1 MAEKEIT
8 IKITTDADT
17 SQIQSLKTAIE
28 ELQSSSDNA
37 SNSVDNL
44 NNATSSI
51 DSTTVTQASSDADG
65 LANSTS
71 QADSEVQNLSNSFG
85 LLDSAV
91 MLDLANQMGQFG
103 SQAEGIAQGINEASI
118 SVGQLSTQTGIAEP
132 QMKSLIATISNAT
145 FPQEEAM
152 MYVKSLSQIGVE
164 SSNLGKSASDIDMI
178 NDAFGLGAT
187 KTNSLAQELS
197 VLGVDM
203 NNVSSSFNALAYAN
217 ANTVGGMENYFTFL
231 KRYDA
236 QFKEL
241 GLNVDQ
247 ASVLIAA
254 ATKKFGGGRSAVSG
268 LNNALKEANGDTRKL
283 EEALGMVPGSLEN
296 ASQLTAQYDGQ
307 LQSLA
312 DEEAEHKTI
321 IDQLNAVWED
331 MALQLDFI
339 IAPLGSAIGLLG
351 QLGDTALSIN
361 SLITLKDTIKQSEM
375 LGGAWESLN
384 GKATALKGYVGTLK
398 TGLINVGKSAKESA
412 LHFLTL
418 SKNVLLSGVNAL
430 KSAGMW
436 VVNTAK
442 TIATT
447 IATKALT
454 IAQAALNFVMSLNPI
469 TLVVMA
475 IIALIAVLTYLY
487 FTNEDVRNAINNL
500 GQSLLSLG
508 QWIYTGVIGALE
520 TVKNALIGFI
530 QYIIG
535 FGVNLLTNIG
545 LTITNIINRIIGFL
559 VWWYTLPSKIAIT
572 FINIIAR
579 ALGFGSNFVQRI
591 TSAGSR
597 AVNNFLSYIRQLPGK
612 LAGELNN
619 MLSLVGRWAATLPQ
633 KFWEAGVN
641 AVKNF
646 LNALG
651 IHSPGTMQ
659 RMLLWEVSEMG
670 NQVPAKA
677 SKLLTNINRLGKDI
691 VDEFGNPR
699 LDYSINDKLGNVS
712 LTGVSDNAYEGYV
725 GNQTINLNLE
735 IGSVD
740 NEKRV
745 QEIVDVIRKE
755 LSWDNKT
762 AGRTV

>member
-8 IKITTDADT
+8 IKLTIDADT
-17 SQIQSLKTAIE
+17 SQIQNLKTAIE

-37 SNSVDNL
+37 SSSVDGL

-65 LANSTS
+65 LANSTR
-71 QADSEVQNLSNSFG
+71 QADDEVKNLSNSFG
-85 LLDSAV
+85 LLDSAA
-91 MLDLANQMGQFG
+91 MLDLAKQIGKFG
-103 SQAEGIAQGINEASI
+103 SKAEGIAQGINEASI

-217 ANTVGGMENYFTFL
+217 ANTVGGMDNYFTFL

-254 ATKKFGGGRSAVSG
+254 ATKKFGGGKAAVSG

-361 SLITLKDTIKQSEM
+361 GLITLKDTIKQSKM
-375 LGGAWESLN
+375 LGGVWESLN

-436 VVNTAK
+436 VINTAK

-500 GQSLLSLG
+500 GQSLMQFG
-508 QWIYTGVIGALE
+508 QWIYTGVIGAVE
-520 TVKNALIGFI
+520 TVKNALIGF
-530 QYIIG
+530 
-535 FGVNLLTNIG
+535 GVNLLVNIG

-579 ALGFGSNFVQRI
+579 ALGFGSSFVQRI

-619 MLSLVGRWAATLPQ
+619 MLSLVGRWASTLPQ

-646 LNALG
+646 LDALG

-670 NQVPAKA
+670 NQVPVKA

-699 LDYSINDKLGNVS
+699 LDYDINDKLGNVS
-712 LTGVSDNAYEGYV
+712 LTGVYDNNAYGGF

>member
-8 IKITTDADT
+8 IKINTDADT
-17 SQIQSLKTAIE
+17 SQIQDLKTAIE
-28 ELQSSSDNA
+28 ELQISSENANNSLSNIGADIDPTTIDEVSTSTDDLSTNAENASSSTTDLGDTV
-37 SNSVDNL
+37 NSLDS
-44 NNATSSI
+44 SSI
-51 DSTTVTQASSDADG
+51 GNLSDEMSNYRDNTEDANDSTTNLMDG
-65 LANSTS
+65 LASAGLAAGLSGTFMGVANSAGAYGDSMMRATNAAQGAGISADQLKNSMDMLSEATGRSGS
-71 QADSEVQNLSNSFG
+71 QLRESFILATARG
-85 LLDSAV
+85 ITNLDSF
-91 MLDLANQMGQFG
+91 NQMMIGAGAQATQFG
-103 SQAEGIAQGINEASI
+103 VDIDTMANKFSNMAMRSNISTKQLAGTGITMEELASVMGVSVDEVSDKWKTLDINTRASILGMAASMNEGKGANEDFKNSWAGLNAQLDMAKGKLIRVIGDAILPTLIPAIEVATYVIKGLASGFQALPTPIKGVLGGIATFAIGFT
-118 SVGQLSTQTGIAEP
+118 SVGLALNSVF
-132 QMKSLIATISNAT
+132 KL
-145 FPQEEAM
+145 
-152 MYVKSLSQIGVE
+152 VKFAVTPFKL
-164 SSNLGKSASDIDMI
+164 
-178 NDAFGLGAT
+178 
-187 KTNSLAQELS
+187 LAQ
-197 VLGVDM
+197 
-203 NNVSSSFNALAYAN
+203 SS
-217 ANTVGGMENYFTFL
+217 
-231 KRYDA
+231 R
-236 QFKEL
+236 
-241 GLNVDQ
+241 
-247 ASVLIAA
+247 IAA
-254 ATKKFGGGRSAVSG
+254 AAQWLLNIAMSA
-268 LNNALKEANGDTRKL
+268 
-283 EEALGMVPGSLEN
+283 
-296 ASQLTAQYDGQ
+296 
-307 LQSLA
+307 
-312 DEEAEHKTI
+312 
-321 IDQLNAVWED
+321 
-331 MALQLDFI
+331 
-339 IAPLGSAIGLLG
+339 
-351 QLGDTALSIN
+351 
-361 SLITLKDTIKQSEM
+361 
-375 LGGAWESLN
+375 
-384 GKATALKGYVGTLK
+384 
-398 TGLINVGKSAKESA
+398 
-412 LHFLTL
+412 
-418 SKNVLLSGVNAL
+418 
-430 KSAGMW
+430 
-436 VVNTAK
+436 
-442 TIATT
+442 
-447 IATKALT
+447 
-454 IAQAALNFVMSLNPI
+454 NPI
-469 TLVVMA
+469 MLVVIA
-475 IIALIAVLTYLY
+475 IVALIAILTYLY
-487 FTNEDVRNAINNL
+487 FNNEQVRESINNL
-500 GQSLLSLG
+500 GQSLLGLG
-508 QWIYTGVIGALE
+508 QWIYTGLIGALE

-545 LTITNIINRIIGFL
+545 LTIINIINRIIGFL

-579 ALGFGSNFVQRI
+579 ALGFGNNFVQKI

-699 LDYSINDKLGNVS
+699 LDYDINDKLGNVS
-712 LTGVSDNAYEGYV
+712 LTGVYDNNAYGV

>member
-8 IKITTDADT
+8 IKINTDADT
-17 SQIQSLKTAIE
+17 SQIQDLKTAIE
-28 ELQSSSDNA
+28 ELQTSSENANDSLSNIGANIDPTTIDEVSTSTDDLSTNAENA
-37 SNSVDNL
+37 SNSTTDLGDTVNSLDS
-44 NNATSSI
+44 SSI
-51 DSTTVTQASSDADG
+51 GNLSDEMSNYRDNTDDANDSTTNLMDG
-65 LANSTS
+65 LASAGLAAGLSGTFMGIANSAGAYGDSMMRATNAAQGAGISADQLKNSMNTLSEATGRSGS
-71 QADSEVQNLSNSFG
+71 QLRESFILATARGITNLDSFNQMMIGAGAQATQFGVDIDTMANKFSNMAMRSNLSARQLAGTGITMEELASVMGVSVDEVSDKWKTLDINTRASILGMAASMNEGKGANEDFKNSWAG
-85 LLDSAV
+85 LNAQLDIAKGKLMRV
-91 MLDLANQMGQFG
+91 IGDAILPTLIPAIEIGTHVLDGLASGF
-103 SQAEGIAQGINEASI
+103 QALPTPIKGVIGGIATFAIGFT
-118 SVGQLSTQTGIAEP
+118 SVGLALNSVF
-132 QMKSLIATISNAT
+132 KL
-145 FPQEEAM
+145 
-152 MYVKSLSQIGVE
+152 VKFAVGPFKL
-164 SSNLGKSASDIDMI
+164 
-178 NDAFGLGAT
+178 
-187 KTNSLAQELS
+187 LAQSER
-197 VLGVDM
+197 V
-203 NNVSSSFNALAYAN
+203 
-217 ANTVGGMENYFTFL
+217 
-231 KRYDA
+231 
-236 QFKEL
+236 
-241 GLNVDQ
+241 
-247 ASVLIAA
+247 AA
-254 ATKKFGGGRSAVSG
+254 AAQWLLNLAMSA
-268 LNNALKEANGDTRKL
+268 
-283 EEALGMVPGSLEN
+283 
-296 ASQLTAQYDGQ
+296 
-307 LQSLA
+307 
-312 DEEAEHKTI
+312 
-321 IDQLNAVWED
+321 
-331 MALQLDFI
+331 
-339 IAPLGSAIGLLG
+339 
-351 QLGDTALSIN
+351 
-361 SLITLKDTIKQSEM
+361 
-375 LGGAWESLN
+375 
-384 GKATALKGYVGTLK
+384 
-398 TGLINVGKSAKESA
+398 
-412 LHFLTL
+412 
-418 SKNVLLSGVNAL
+418 
-430 KSAGMW
+430 
-436 VVNTAK
+436 
-442 TIATT
+442 
-447 IATKALT
+447 
-454 IAQAALNFVMSLNPI
+454 NPI
-469 TLVVMA
+469 MLVVIA
-475 IIALIAVLTYLY
+475 IIALIAILAYLY
-487 FTNEDVRNAINNL
+487 FNNEQVRESINNL

-508 QWIYTGVIGALE
+508 QWIYNGVIGALE

-535 FGVNLLTNIG
+535 FGVNLLVNIG

-619 MLSLVGRWAATLPQ
+619 MLSIVGRWAATLPQ
-633 KFWEAGVN
+633 KFWDAGVN

-699 LDYSINDKLGNVS
+699 LDYDINDELGNVS
-712 LTGVSDNAYEGYV
+712 LTGVYDNNAYGGF

>member
-8 IKITTDADT
+8 IKINTDADT
-17 SQIQSLKTAIE
+17 SQIQDLKTAIE
-28 ELQSSSDNA
+28 ELQISSENANNSLSNIGADIDPTTIDEVSSSTDDLSTNAENASSSTTDLGDTVNSLDGSSIGNLSDEMSNYRDNA
-37 SNSVDNL
+37 DDAN
-44 NNATSSI
+44 
-51 DSTTVTQASSDADG
+51 DSTNNLMDG
-65 LANSTS
+65 LASAGLAAGLSGTFMGIANSAGAYGDSMMRATNAAQGAGISADQLKSSMDMLSEATGRSGS
-71 QADSEVQNLSNSFG
+71 QLRESFILATARG
-85 LLDSAV
+85 ITNLDSF
-91 MLDLANQMGQFG
+91 NQMMLGAGAQATQFG
-103 SQAEGIAQGINEASI
+103 VDIDTMANKFSNMAMRSNISTKQLAGTGITMEELASAMGVSVDEVSDKWKTLDINTRASILGIAASMNEGKGANEDFKHSWAGLNAQLDMAKGKLIRVIGDAILPTLIPAIEVATQVIKGLASGFQALPTPIKAVLGGIATFAI
-118 SVGQLSTQTGIAEP
+118 GFTSVGLALNSVF
-132 QMKSLIATISNAT
+132 KL
-145 FPQEEAM
+145 
-152 MYVKSLSQIGVE
+152 VKFAIGPFK
-164 SSNLGKSASDIDMI
+164 L
-178 NDAFGLGAT
+178 
-187 KTNSLAQELS
+187 LAQSE
-197 VLGVDM
+197 
-203 NNVSSSFNALAYAN
+203 
-217 ANTVGGMENYFTFL
+217 
-231 KRYDA
+231 R
-236 QFKEL
+236 
-241 GLNVDQ
+241 
-247 ASVLIAA
+247 IAA
-254 ATKKFGGGRSAVSG
+254 AAQWLLNIAMSA
-268 LNNALKEANGDTRKL
+268 
-283 EEALGMVPGSLEN
+283 
-296 ASQLTAQYDGQ
+296 
-307 LQSLA
+307 
-312 DEEAEHKTI
+312 
-321 IDQLNAVWED
+321 
-331 MALQLDFI
+331 
-339 IAPLGSAIGLLG
+339 
-351 QLGDTALSIN
+351 
-361 SLITLKDTIKQSEM
+361 
-375 LGGAWESLN
+375 
-384 GKATALKGYVGTLK
+384 
-398 TGLINVGKSAKESA
+398 
-412 LHFLTL
+412 
-418 SKNVLLSGVNAL
+418 
-430 KSAGMW
+430 
-436 VVNTAK
+436 
-442 TIATT
+442 
-447 IATKALT
+447 
-454 IAQAALNFVMSLNPI
+454 NPI
-469 TLVVMA
+469 MLVVIA
-475 IIALIAVLTYLY
+475 IVALIAILGYLY
-487 FTNEDVRNAINNL
+487 FNNEQVRESINHL
-500 GQSLLSLG
+500 GQSLLGLG
-508 QWIYTGVIGALE
+508 QWIYTGLIGALE

-579 ALGFGSNFVQRI
+579 ALGFGHNFVHNI

-670 NQVPAKA
+670 NQVPIKA

-699 LDYSINDKLGNVS
+699 LDYDINDKLGNVS
-712 LTGVSDNAYEGYV
+712 LTGVYDNNTYGGY

>member
-17 SQIQSLKTAIE
+17 SQIQDLKTAIE
-28 ELQSSSDNA
+28 ELQTSSENANNSLSNIGADIDPTTIDEVSSSTDDLSTNAENA
-37 SNSVDNL
+37 SNSTTDLGDTVNSLDG
-44 NNATSSI
+44 SSI
-51 DSTTVTQASSDADG
+51 GNLSDEMSSYRDNADDANDSTISLMDG
-65 LANSTS
+65 LASAGLAAGLSGTFMGVANSAGAYGDSMMRATNAAQGAGIS
-71 QADSEVQNLSNSFG
+71 ADQLKNSMDTLSEATGRSGSELREAFILATARGITN
-85 LLDSAV
+85 LDSF
-91 MLDLANQMGQFG
+91 NQMMIGAGAQATQFG
-103 SQAEGIAQGINEASI
+103 VDIDTMANKFSNMAMRSNISTKLLSGTGITMEELASAMGVSVEEVSDKWKTLDINTRASILGIAASMNEGKGANEDFKNSWAGLNAQLDKAKGKLIRVIGDAILPTLIPAIKVATYVLDGLAKGFQALPTPLKAVIGGIATFAI
-118 SVGQLSTQTGIAEP
+118 GFTSVGLA
-132 QMKSLIATISNAT
+132 L
-145 FPQEEAM
+145 
-152 MYVKSLSQIGVE
+152 
-164 SSNLGKSASDIDMI
+164 
-178 NDAFGLGAT
+178 
-187 KTNSLAQELS
+187 NSVSKLVQFAVGPFKLLAQSE
-197 VLGVDM
+197 
-203 NNVSSSFNALAYAN
+203 
-217 ANTVGGMENYFTFL
+217 
-231 KRYDA
+231 R
-236 QFKEL
+236 
-241 GLNVDQ
+241 
-247 ASVLIAA
+247 IAA
-254 ATKKFGGGRSAVSG
+254 AAQWLLNIAMSA
-268 LNNALKEANGDTRKL
+268 
-283 EEALGMVPGSLEN
+283 
-296 ASQLTAQYDGQ
+296 
-307 LQSLA
+307 
-312 DEEAEHKTI
+312 
-321 IDQLNAVWED
+321 
-331 MALQLDFI
+331 
-339 IAPLGSAIGLLG
+339 
-351 QLGDTALSIN
+351 
-361 SLITLKDTIKQSEM
+361 
-375 LGGAWESLN
+375 
-384 GKATALKGYVGTLK
+384 
-398 TGLINVGKSAKESA
+398 
-412 LHFLTL
+412 
-418 SKNVLLSGVNAL
+418 
-430 KSAGMW
+430 
-436 VVNTAK
+436 
-442 TIATT
+442 
-447 IATKALT
+447 
-454 IAQAALNFVMSLNPI
+454 NPI
-469 TLVVMA
+469 MLVVIA
-475 IIALIAVLTYLY
+475 IVALIAILAYLY
-487 FTNEDVRNAINNL
+487 FNNEQVRESINNL
-500 GQSLLSLG
+500 GQSLLGLG
-508 QWIYTGVIGALE
+508 QWIYTGLVGALE
-520 TVKNALIGFI
+520 TVKNALIGFV

-535 FGVNLLTNIG
+535 FGVNLLVNIG

-670 NQVPAKA
+670 NQVPVKA

-699 LDYSINDKLGNVS
+699 LDYSINDKLGNIS
-712 LTGVSDNAYEGYV
+712 LTGVYDNNAYGGF

>member
-8 IKITTDADT
+8 IKINTDADT
-17 SQIQSLKTAIE
+17 SQIQDLKTAIE
-28 ELQSSSDNA
+28 ELQTSSENANNSLSNIGADIDPTTIDEVSTSTDDLSTNAENA
-37 SNSVDNL
+37 SNSTTDLGDTVNSLDS
-44 NNATSSI
+44 SSI
-51 DSTTVTQASSDADG
+51 GNLSDEMSNYRDNTEDANDSTTNLMDG
-65 LANSTS
+65 LASAGLAAGLSGTFMGVANSAGAYGDSMMRATNAAQGAGISADQLKNSMDMLSEATGRSGS
-71 QADSEVQNLSNSFG
+71 QLRESFILATARG
-85 LLDSAV
+85 ITNLDSF
-91 MLDLANQMGQFG
+91 NQMMIGAGAQATQFG
-103 SQAEGIAQGINEASI
+103 VDIDTMANKFSNMAMRSNISTKQLAGTGITMEELASVMGVSVDEVSDKWKTLDINTRASILGMAASMNEGKGANEDFKNSWAGLNAQLDMAKGKLIRVIGDAILPTLIPAIEVATYVIKGLASGFQALPTPIKGVLGGIATFAIGFT
-118 SVGQLSTQTGIAEP
+118 SVGLALNSVF
-132 QMKSLIATISNAT
+132 KL
-145 FPQEEAM
+145 
-152 MYVKSLSQIGVE
+152 VKFAVTPFKL
-164 SSNLGKSASDIDMI
+164 
-178 NDAFGLGAT
+178 
-187 KTNSLAQELS
+187 LAQ
-197 VLGVDM
+197 
-203 NNVSSSFNALAYAN
+203 SS
-217 ANTVGGMENYFTFL
+217 
-231 KRYDA
+231 R
-236 QFKEL
+236 
-241 GLNVDQ
+241 
-247 ASVLIAA
+247 IAA
-254 ATKKFGGGRSAVSG
+254 AAQWLLNIAMSA
-268 LNNALKEANGDTRKL
+268 
-283 EEALGMVPGSLEN
+283 
-296 ASQLTAQYDGQ
+296 
-307 LQSLA
+307 
-312 DEEAEHKTI
+312 
-321 IDQLNAVWED
+321 
-331 MALQLDFI
+331 
-339 IAPLGSAIGLLG
+339 
-351 QLGDTALSIN
+351 
-361 SLITLKDTIKQSEM
+361 
-375 LGGAWESLN
+375 
-384 GKATALKGYVGTLK
+384 
-398 TGLINVGKSAKESA
+398 
-412 LHFLTL
+412 
-418 SKNVLLSGVNAL
+418 
-430 KSAGMW
+430 
-436 VVNTAK
+436 
-442 TIATT
+442 
-447 IATKALT
+447 
-454 IAQAALNFVMSLNPI
+454 NPI
-469 TLVVMA
+469 MLVVIA
-475 IIALIAVLTYLY
+475 IVALIAILTYLY
-487 FTNEDVRNAINNL
+487 FNNEQVRESINNL
-500 GQSLLSLG
+500 GQSLLGLG
-508 QWIYTGVIGALE
+508 QWIYTGLIGALE

-545 LTITNIINRIIGFL
+545 LTIINIINRIIGFL

-579 ALGFGSNFVQRI
+579 ALGFGNNFVQKI

-699 LDYSINDKLGNVS
+699 LDYDINDKLGNVS
-712 LTGVSDNAYEGYV
+712 LTGVYDNNAYGV

>member
-8 IKITTDADT
+8 IKINTDADT
-17 SQIQSLKTAIE
+17 SQIQDLKTAIE
-28 ELQSSSDNA
+28 ELQTSSENANNSLSNIGADIDPTTIDEVSTSTDDLSTNAENASSSTTDLGDTV
-37 SNSVDNL
+37 NSLDS
-44 NNATSSI
+44 SSI
-51 DSTTVTQASSDADG
+51 GNLSDEMSNYRDNTEDANDSTTNLMDG
-65 LANSTS
+65 LASAGLAAGLSGTFMGVANSAGAYGDSMMRATNAAQGAGISADQLKNSMDMLSEATGRSGS
-71 QADSEVQNLSNSFG
+71 QLRESFILATARG
-85 LLDSAV
+85 ITNLDSF
-91 MLDLANQMGQFG
+91 NQMMIGAGAQATQFG
-103 SQAEGIAQGINEASI
+103 VDIDTMANKFSNMAMRSNISTKQLAGTGITMEELASVMGVSVDEVSDKWKTLDINTRASILGMAASMNEGKGANEDFKNSWAGLNAQLDMAKGKLIRVIGDAILPTLIPAIEVATYVIKGLASGFQALPTPIKGVLGGIATFAIGFT
-118 SVGQLSTQTGIAEP
+118 SVGLALNSVF
-132 QMKSLIATISNAT
+132 KL
-145 FPQEEAM
+145 
-152 MYVKSLSQIGVE
+152 VKFAVGPFKL
-164 SSNLGKSASDIDMI
+164 
-178 NDAFGLGAT
+178 
-187 KTNSLAQELS
+187 LAQSE
-197 VLGVDM
+197 
-203 NNVSSSFNALAYAN
+203 
-217 ANTVGGMENYFTFL
+217 
-231 KRYDA
+231 R
-236 QFKEL
+236 
-241 GLNVDQ
+241 
-247 ASVLIAA
+247 IAA
-254 ATKKFGGGRSAVSG
+254 AAQWLLNIAMSA
-268 LNNALKEANGDTRKL
+268 
-283 EEALGMVPGSLEN
+283 
-296 ASQLTAQYDGQ
+296 
-307 LQSLA
+307 
-312 DEEAEHKTI
+312 
-321 IDQLNAVWED
+321 
-331 MALQLDFI
+331 
-339 IAPLGSAIGLLG
+339 
-351 QLGDTALSIN
+351 
-361 SLITLKDTIKQSEM
+361 
-375 LGGAWESLN
+375 
-384 GKATALKGYVGTLK
+384 
-398 TGLINVGKSAKESA
+398 
-412 LHFLTL
+412 
-418 SKNVLLSGVNAL
+418 
-430 KSAGMW
+430 
-436 VVNTAK
+436 
-442 TIATT
+442 
-447 IATKALT
+447 
-454 IAQAALNFVMSLNPI
+454 NPI
-469 TLVVMA
+469 MLVVIA
-475 IIALIAVLTYLY
+475 IVALIAILTYLY
-487 FTNEDVRNAINNL
+487 FNNEQVRESINNL
-500 GQSLLSLG
+500 GQSLLGLG
-508 QWIYTGVIGALE
+508 QWIYTGLIGALE

-545 LTITNIINRIIGFL
+545 LTIINIINRIIGFL

-579 ALGFGSNFVQRI
+579 ALGFGNNFVQKI

-699 LDYSINDKLGNVS
+699 LDYDINDKLGNVS
-712 LTGVSDNAYEGYV
+712 LTGVYDNNAYGV